1 MRKILINGLFAGSI
15 ILIVGM
21 ISGQVFQLL
30 VPSLVDEYGNE
41 KIFRPWSDPIMSGM
55 YLQPFLSGIIL
66 AWIWTKTQTL
76 FTQINYWERG
86 ANFGL
91 IYCLISLPGMLI
103 SFTSFQVSLI
113 MIISW
118 TVGILIEGICAGLL
132 FAKFMRQ

>member
-21 ISGQVFQLL
+21 ASGQVFQIL
-30 VPSLVDEYGNE
+30 VPSLIDEYEND
-41 KIFRPWSDPIMSGM
+41 KIFRSWSDPIMSGM
-55 YLQPFLSGIIL
+55 YIQPFFIGIIL
-66 AWIWTKTQTL
+66 AWIWSKTKDL
-76 FTQINYWERG
+76 FTQVNYWERG

-103 SFTSFQVSLI
+103 SYTSFQVSLI
-113 MIISW
+113 MILSW

-132 FAKFMRQ
+132 FAKLMR